1 MPYDF
6 YNEEKKEFQPTGGG
20 VHQPS
25 PLIDPGEGLLILELL
40 RALICV

>member
-1 MPYDF
+1 
-6 YNEEKKEFQPTGGG
+6 